1 MGIQAHF
8 LQDKNQERFYPYG
21 HAGAVYDKNG
31 DTVQNRL
38 DEIDNAITNI
48 SSDVEEGKE
57 IQSDWNE
64 IDASSRSYI
73 KNKPT
78 SMPAS
83 DVSSWAK
90 ADTKPEYSWSEIK
103 SKPTT
108 FTPTS
113 HSHNDATVESSGF
126 MSSDDKTKLDTIEE
140 NANNYI
146 HPKYT
151 AKSSGLYKVT
161 VDATGHVSGTIS
173 VTKSDITA
181 LGIPGQ
187 DTNTTYSNATTEK
200 AGLMSELDKEK
211 LDGISL
217 GANKTT
223 VDSSLS
229 STSINPVQ
237 NKVVNSALSGKVPT
251 TRTVNGKALSE
262 NITLAAS
269 DVGAIP
275 TSQKGATNGVAELD
289 NSGKVPSAQLPS
301 FVDDVVE
308 GYLSSGRFYKESGH
322 TTEINAESGKI
333 YVDLST
339 NKTYRWSG
347 SAYAEISA
355 SLALGETSTTAY
367 RGDRGKIAYEHSQ
380 KVHAPSNA
388 EANVQSDWSVS
399 DTGSDAYIKNK
410 PTSLPANGGNSS
422 TVNGHSVQ
430 SDVPA
435 NAVFTDTKPVTMK
448 GATSSTAGSAGYAPA
463 PAAGKQSSFLRG
475 DGTWVIPTNTN
486 TTYTLTKS
494 GATITLKGSDGSETS
509 VTDSNTT
516 YSLSSFGITAT
527 ASELNYMD
535 GVTSNVQTQLNGK
548 ASTTHSHNYAGS
560 SSAGGAAN
568 SANKLNGTVLTNQ
581 NLDDY
586 HSGVNFYYASGG
598 NTCTNKPSGI
608 GNFGML
614 VFQSA
619 GGWWTQLLY
628 GSDDDLYTR
637 RWGGDS
643 WTSWSK
649 IYTTTNKPTAS
660 EIGAADSNHSHSAA
674 TTFANG
680 FMSSADKSKLDGIA
694 SGANKYAHPSYTA
707 KSSGLYKVTVDSTG
721 HVSATTAVTKS
732 DITALGIPGSDTN
745 TTYSAFKGAT
755 SSVAGGSGL
764 VPAPASGQQ
773 GTFLRGDG
781 TWANP
786 ATTTYSTGTEST
798 SGLTK
803 LYTSTGSA
811 TDGTMTQN
819 AITTALNGK
828 ASTLH
833 THNYAGSRSAGGS
846 ANSAVKLDT
855 STAGS
860 ATQPVYFSGGKPVAC
875 TYTLGKSVPSNA
887 VFTDTNTW
895 IAFKGATTDTA
906 GTAGYAPAPSA
917 GAANRYLRSD
927 GTWSVPPDTNTTY
940 SNMSAATASTAGK
953 AGLVPAPSAGAQSK
967 YLRGDGTW
975 QTPPNTTYSTATTS
989 TSGLMSASDKS
1000 KLDGIAS
1007 GANKYT
1013 LPTASSTTLGGVKTT
1028 SSVTSTSGLTA
1039 CPIISGV
1046 PYYKDTNTTYT
1057 LSSFGITATAAEL
1070 NKLDGVTATATEL
1083 NYVDGVTSNIQTQ
1096 LNGKAP
1102 SSHNHSA
1109 SNITSG
1115 TLPISR
1121 GGTGATTAA
1130 AARTN
1135 LGVTNVTVSTSEP
1148 TTQSN
1153 GDFWLKEI

>member
-448 GATSSTAGSAGYAPA
+448 GASTSTAGSAGYAPA
-463 PAAGKQSSFLRG
+463 PSAGAANRYLRS
-475 DGTWVIPTNTN
+475 DGTWTVPPDTN
-486 TTYTLTKS
+486 TTYNV
-494 GATITLKGSDGSETS
+494 ATQS
-509 VTDSNTT
+509 
-516 YSLSSFGITAT
+516 
-527 ASELNYMD
+527 
-535 GVTSNVQTQLNGK
+535 LNGLM
-548 ASTTHSHNYAGS
+548 
-560 SSAGGAAN
+560 SA
-568 SANKLNGTVLTNQ
+568 T
-581 NLDDY
+581 
-586 HSGVNFYYASGG
+586 
-598 NTCTNKPSGI
+598 
-608 GNFGML
+608 
-614 VFQSA
+614 
-619 GGWWTQLLY
+619 
-628 GSDDDLYTR
+628 
-637 RWGGDS
+637 
-643 WTSWSK
+643 
-649 IYTTTNKPTAS
+649 
-660 EIGAADSNHSHSAA
+660 
-674 TTFANG
+674 
-680 FMSSADKSKLDGIA
+680 DKVKLDGVE
-694 SGANKYAHPSYTA
+694 SGANKYTHPTYTA
-707 KSSGLYKVTVDSTG
+707 KSNGLYKVTVDSTG
-721 HVSATTAVTKS
+721 HVLGTSAVTKS
-732 DITALGIPGSDTN
+732 DITALGIPGQDTN
-745 TTYSAFKGAT
+745 TTYSPFKGAT
-755 SSVAGGSGL
+755 SSTAGGSGL
-764 VPAPASGQQ
+764 VPAPAAGDQ
-773 GTFLRGDG
+773 GTFLRADG
-781 TWANP
+781 TWSNP
-786 ATTTYSTGTEST
+786 ETATYSTGTAT
-798 SGLTK
+798 TAGLTK
-803 LYTSTGSA
+803 LYTGTGSS

-819 AITTALNGK
+819 AITSALNGK
-828 ASTLH
+828 AASSH
-833 THNYAGSRSAGGS
+833 THNYAGSSSVGGS
-846 ANSAVKLDT
+846 ANSAVKLNT

-860 ATQPVYFSGGKPVAC
+860 ATQPVYFTDGKPAAC

-895 IAFKGATTDTA
+895 IAFKGATEDTA

-917 GAANRYLRSD
+917 GSANRYLRSD
-927 GTWSVPPDTNTTY
+927 GTWAVPPDTNTTY
-940 SNMSAATASTAGK
+940 SNMSAATASSAGK
-953 AGLVPAPSAGAQSK
+953 SGLVPAPSAGSQSK

-1046 PYYKDTNTTYT
+1046 PYYKASSIN
-1057 LSSFGITATAAEL
+1057 LSDLGI
-1070 NKLDGVTATATEL
+1070 TATATEL
-1083 NYVDGVTSNIQTQ
+1083 NYMDGVTSSVQSQ
-1096 LNGKAP
+1096 LNGKASTSHTHNYAGSSSAGGAANSVKTSLVVKLNSGTTEGTNMFTFNGATAKTVNITP
-1102 SSHNHSA
+1102 SSIGAAASSHNHSA

-1115 TLPISR
+1115 TLSIAR

-1130 AARTN
+1130 NARAN
-1135 LGVTNVTVSTSEP
+1135 LGAANIVVSSSEP
-1148 TTQSN
+1148 TGQAN

>member
-38 DEIDNAITNI
+38 DELDTC
-48 SSDVEEGKE
+48 VENLTQDIENKAV
-57 IQSDWNE
+57 QSDWDE
-64 IDASSRSYI
+64 TDTLDPAYI
-73 KNKPT
+73 KNKPS

-83 DVSSWAK
+83 DVYAWAK
-90 ADTKPEYSWSEIK
+90 STSKPNYTWNEIK
-103 SKPTT
+103 SKPST
-108 FTPTS
+108 FTPSEHDHDIATS
-113 HSHNDATVESSGF
+113 SKNGF
-126 MSSDDKTKLDTIEE
+126 MASTDKTKLDGI
-140 NANNYI
+140 
-146 HPKYT
+146 
-151 AKSSGLYKVT
+151 
-161 VDATGHVSGTIS
+161 ATG
-173 VTKSDITA
+173 
-181 LGIPGQ
+181 
-187 DTNTTYSNATTEK
+187 
-200 AGLMSELDKEK
+200 
-211 LDGISL
+211 
-217 GANKTT
+217 ANRTT
-223 VDSSLS
+223 VDSALS
-229 STSINPVQ
+229 STSTNPIQ

-251 TRTVNGKALSE
+251 TRTVNGKALSG

-308 GYLSSGRFYKESGH
+308 GYLSSGKFYKESGH

-367 RGDRGKIAYEHSQ
+367 RGDRGKIAYDHSQ
-380 KVHAPSNA
+380 KAHAPSNA

-430 SDVPA
+430 ADVPA

-448 GATSSTAGSAGYAPA
+448 GATASEAGSAGYVPA
-463 PAAGKQSSFLRG
+463 PASGSNTKYLRG
-475 DGTWVIPTNTN
+475 DGTWQTPPDTN
-486 TTYTLTKS
+486 TTY
-494 GATITLKGSDGSETS
+494 
-509 VTDSNTT
+509 
-516 YSLSSFGITAT
+516 
-527 ASELNYMD
+527 
-535 GVTSNVQTQLNGK
+535 GV
-548 ASTTHSHNYAGS
+548 
-560 SSAGGAAN
+560 
-568 SANKLNGTVLTNQ
+568 
-581 NLDDY
+581 
-586 HSGVNFYYASGG
+586 
-598 NTCTNKPSGI
+598 
-608 GNFGML
+608 
-614 VFQSA
+614 
-619 GGWWTQLLY
+619 
-628 GSDDDLYTR
+628 
-637 RWGGDS
+637 
-643 WTSWSK
+643 
-649 IYTTTNKPTAS
+649 
-660 EIGAADSNHSHSAA
+660 A
-674 TTFANG
+674 TTSSNG
-680 FMSSADKSKLDGIA
+680 LMSSTDKSKLDGIA
-694 SGANKYAHPSYTA
+694 SGANKYTHPSYTS
-707 KSSGLYKVTVDSTG
+707 KNSGLYKVTVDSTG
-721 HVSATTAVTKS
+721 HVSATSAVTKS

-745 TTYSAFKGAT
+745 TTYSVFKGAT
-755 SSVAGGSGL
+755 SSASGGSGL
-764 VPAPASGQQ
+764 VPAPTSGQQ
-773 GTFLRGDG
+773 GSFLRADG

-786 ATTTYSTGTEST
+786 ANTTYSIGTASRA
-798 SGLTK
+798 GLTK
-803 LYTSTGSA
+803 LYASTGSA

-828 ASTLH
+828 ASSSH
-833 THNYAGSRSAGGS
+833 THNYAGSSSAGGAANSVKSSLIVKLNGGTTEGTNMFTFNGGTAKTINVTPSAIGAAASSHGTHVTYSTTAPKANGTASAGTAASVSRSDHVHPLQTSVSGNAGTATKLATARSINDISFDGTKSIQLTSMYAENIGGKTVSLDTYNLSSGTPKIKYYYCATDGDGSNITGRPSDSTKQAFILRCESIRWASTTDYITKQTYIQGSTKITWERFCVSGTWSAWGEVYTSQNKPTASEIGAAPSSHTHNYAGSGSAGGS

-855 STAGS
+855 SSAGS
-860 ATQPVYFSGGKPVAC
+860 ATKPVYFSGGKPVAC

-895 IAFKGATTDTA
+895 IAFKGATTEAA

-953 AGLVPAPSAGAQSK
+953 AGLVPAPAAGAQSK

-1096 LNGKAP
+1096 LNGKAA

-1109 SNITSG
+1109 ANITSG
-1115 TLPISR
+1115 TLAITR

-1153 GDFWLKEI
+1153 GDFWFKEV